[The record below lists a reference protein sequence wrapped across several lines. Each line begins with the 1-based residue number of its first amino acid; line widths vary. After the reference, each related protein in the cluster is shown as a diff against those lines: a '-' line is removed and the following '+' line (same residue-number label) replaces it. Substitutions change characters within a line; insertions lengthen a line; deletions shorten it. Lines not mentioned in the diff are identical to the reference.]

1 MYDERLS
8 SKQVSMIKARMKREG
23 FTNLYGMSFEKTY
36 NVGNGEMTRSLWS
49 YETPIADFHTWCNQM
64 VIDLYAFRCSRTTI
78 MHFSDWLKRLG
89 FDGCYQ
95 AIKKAAIQEER
106 SQSNMYIPEPTGEWF
121 DVGKGLSVTFW

>member
-1 MYDERLS
+1 MYGEMLS

-23 FTNLYGMSFEKTY
+23 FTNLYGMSFEKSFD
-36 NVGNGEMTRSLWS
+36 VGNGRTYRSLWS
-49 YETPIADFHTWCNQM
+49 YETPIADYYSWCNQM

-89 FDGCYQ
+89 FDGCYA

-106 SQSNMYIPEPTGEWF
+106 AQSKMYIPEATGECH
-121 DVGKGLSVTFW
+121 DVGKGLVVRFC